1 MSEQSNVTGPVTFM
15 NRTYEEAVA
24 LLVEVRNYLAHHEES
39 ERQSLLPLER
49 LTVSLETT
57 RMTAM
62 LTHAMAWL
70 MVQKAAAAGEI
81 TRAAATAPENRLGG
95 RSVCLDNSAALD
107 DRMPVRLRDLLSRCH
122 HLYVRVSRLDQL
134 VAQEA

>member
-1 MSEQSNVTGPVTFM
+1 MSEQSGVTGPVTFM

-24 LLVEVRNYLAHHEES
+24 LLVEVRNYLAHHEEA
-39 ERQSLLPLER
+39 ERERLLPLER

-62 LTHAMAWL
+62 LTHVIAWL

-95 RSVCLDNSAALD
+95 RSVCLDDSATQDERIPA
-107 DRMPVRLRDLLSRCH
+107 RLRELLSRCH
-122 HLYVRVSRLDQL
+122 RLYVRVSRLDQL